1 MRKED
6 IIKIIVISIIV
17 IINLVLIIAVINSVK
32 TYVDKINRGEI
43 QQIAEDVDDNV
54 DGNINLTEGLKNI
67 IVSLS
72 VSEIIN
78 MVLLLTGI
86 VLTVEGVVIYIK
98 V

>member
-86 VLTVEGVVIYIK
+86 VLVIEGVIIYIK

>member
-86 VLTVEGVVIYIK
+86 VLTIEGVVIYIK